1 MEQIIDQAVKD
12 FLDSLGQAQEEFLSD
27 IKELEDQG
35 LSLEEI
41 MIALGALSIADY
53 FLEDLGM
60 QVAVNTYLSSTDA
73 LLDDL
78 FKFGKITESQLLAL
92 RKTQESAIIAYT
104 NRLGSQMQLLMIQ
117 GVSNNLSTDEM
128 RKMMQRN
135 SVLNSK
141 QVDRVVGDTLAI
153 YRRSV
158 TAAML
163 DSRPPGEKLWY
174 GGPLDNKTRPICRKM
189 LAEGQQTQKQ
199 VKDKFPGALQD
210 GGGLNCRHEWLPLT
224 STNERITT
232 MRDARASIAAIAA
245 HRKKKGLKSLK
256 YLTFQQYSENS

>member
-1 MEQIIDQAVKD
+1 
-12 FLDSLGQAQEEFLSD
+12 
-27 IKELEDQG
+27 
-35 LSLEEI
+35 

-60 QVAVNTYLSSTDA
+60 QVAVNTYLSRTDA

-92 RKTQESAIIAYT
+92 RKTQESAIIAYV

-135 SVLNSK
+135 SVLNTN
-141 QVDRVVGDTLAI
+141 QIDRVVGDSLAI

-158 TAAML
+158 VSAML
-163 DSRPPGEKLWY
+163 LSRPPGEKLW
-174 GGPLDNKTRPICRKM
+174 
-189 LAEGQQTQKQ
+189 
-199 VKDKFPGALQD
+199 
-210 GGGLNCRHEWLPLT
+210 
-224 STNERITT
+224 
-232 MRDARASIAAIAA
+232 
-245 HRKKKGLKSLK
+245 
-256 YLTFQQYSENS
+256 